1 MILSGA
7 CCGDK
12 FSPLSDSTNLAAGAS
27 QTGLF
32 DHVRAMTTTTF
43 PSLVMAIL
51 IYTVLSF
58 RGSSNYDPEIANK
71 LSNAILNHYDYM
83 SPILLI
89 PVLLIILVAVLKIP
103 AIPSVLLVSLV
114 GCIFAVIFQGADF
127 ADCIKMVHYGYE
139 AKTGN
144 KLCDTLLNRGGMDA
158 MLWTNNL
165 VIVAVAFGGILQR
178 IGAVEAILGGFIGW

>member
-1 MILSGA
+1 MWA
-7 CCGDK
+7 E
-12 FSPLSDSTNLAAGAS
+12 TW
-27 QTGLF
+27 
-32 DHVRAMTTTTF
+32 TT
-43 PSLVMAIL
+43 
-51 IYTVLSF
+51 
-58 RGSSNYDPEIANK
+58 SNYDPEIANK

-127 ADCIKMVHYGYE
+127 ADCIKMVHYGYK

-144 KLCDTLLNRGGMDA
+144 EINPAFPEGM
-158 MLWTNNL
+158 ML
-165 VIVAVAFGGILQR
+165 
-178 IGAVEAILGGFIGW
+178 AILFGNLFAPLIDYFVIIEDRKSVV